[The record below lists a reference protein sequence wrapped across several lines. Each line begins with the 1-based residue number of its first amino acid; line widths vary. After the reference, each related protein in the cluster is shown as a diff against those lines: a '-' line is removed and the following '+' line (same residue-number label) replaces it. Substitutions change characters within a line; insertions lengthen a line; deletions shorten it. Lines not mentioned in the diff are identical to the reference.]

1 MTSLL
6 KPKKIK
12 PYIDK
17 KFKGTVEDFENGLSK
32 SNLVY
37 IGRLNTTTTEE
48 QIHNLFKSCGDVKNM
63 IMGLNKFT
71 KEPCGFCFVEYY
83 NHENA
88 VDAVKYLNGSK
99 LDDAILQVAIDYG
112 FYEGRQY
119 GRSKSGGQNTHL
131 DKRKR
136 DEKEEPVKIKKEE

>member
-1 MTSLL
+1 MASLL
-6 KPKKIK
+6 NPKKIK

-17 KFKGTVEDFENGLSK
+17 KFKGTEKDFENGLSI

-37 IGRLNTTTTEE
+37 IGRLSITTTEE
-48 QIHNLFKSCGDVKNM
+48 QIHNLFKNIGDIKNM

-88 VDAVKYLNGSK
+88 VDAVKYLNGCK
-99 LDDAILQVAIDYG
+99 LDDCILQVAIDYG
-112 FYEGRQY
+112 FYEGRQF
-119 GRSKSGGQNTHL
+119 GRSKTGGQNTQIE
-131 DKRKR
+131 KRKR
-136 DEKEEPVKIKKEE
+136 DEKEESNKIKKDE